1 VCLVPG
7 IADGRFLIDDA
18 YIQPEHL
25 TQASCLCGECV
36 ADERHAGGLPRRALF
51 SGALTAAGGAML
63 LGALGA
69 GTGVAKAATLAPQDG
84 ASPTGDAVVF
94 LGLNGGPNITPV
106 HKQPA
111 IALVVNGVT
120 YLVDMGADTI
130 QQLSAAGLP
139 LANLRHAF
147 ITHHHSD
154 HIAGY
159 PALAALGMVQQS
171 SLVRL
176 DVWGPPP
183 LTQMQAALSTYWQ
196 ADIASREAT
205 GVSVPFKQML
215 HGHEV
220 VLPKT
225 GVKRVFEDGNVVVSA
240 ARVQHGSDV
249 PDAYAYRFD
258 DKHAGRSVVFSG
270 DTAPTDNLVALARDA
285 DLLVHEVIYLP
296 GIDQLLQS
304 IDPKVRPTLRQH
316 LVESHT
322 STDQLPAVAKAANVK
337 RLALCHLGPAF
348 IPGPVFA
355 GALAKASAAAG
366 FAGEIIVPNELDVVR
381 L

>member
-1 VCLVPG
+1 MRLRRARPRG
-7 IADGRFLIDDA
+7 
-18 YIQPEHL
+18 
-25 TQASCLCGECV
+25 
-36 ADERHAGGLPRRALF
+36 PRRALF
-51 SGALTAAGGAML
+51 SGALKAAGGTLL
-63 LGALGA
+63 LGVLGA
-69 GTGVAKAATLAPQDG
+69 GASTAEAATFAPQTGV
-84 ASPTGDAVVF
+84 SPTGDAVVF
-94 LGLNGGPNITPV
+94 LGVNGGPNITPV

-111 IALVVNGVT
+111 LALVVNGIT

-130 QQLSAAGLP
+130 QQLSAAGIP
-139 LANLRHAF
+139 LATVRHAF

-183 LTQMQAALSTYWQ
+183 LAQMQSALSTYWQ
-196 ADIASREAT
+196 ADTASREAT

-220 VLPKT
+220 RLPRT
-225 GVKRVFEDGNVVVSA
+225 GTRRVFEDDNVVVSA
-240 ARVQHGSDV
+240 TRVQHGSDV

-270 DTAPTDNLVALARDA
+270 DTAPTDNLVTLARDA

-304 IDPKVRPTLRQH
+304 IDPKVRPTLRRH

-337 RLALCHLGPAF
+337 RLALCHLGPSF
-348 IPGPVFA
+348 IPAPVFRS
-355 GALAKASAAAG
+355 ALAQASATAG
-366 FAGEIIVPNELDVVR
+366 FAGEIIVPTELDVVT

>member
-1 VCLVPG
+1 MCLVPG
-7 IADGRFLIDDA
+7 IADGRLLIDETFVKA
-18 YIQPEHL
+18 EHA
-25 TQASCLCGECV
+25 TGAACLCAACAPETG
-36 ADERHAGGLPRRALF
+36 RRGLPRRSLF
-51 SGALTAAGGAML
+51 TGALTVAGGALL
-63 LGALGA
+63 LGAA
-69 GTGVAKAATLAPQDG
+69 GIVPAAAEATTFEPSG
-84 ASPTGDAVVF
+84 GPSPTGDGVVF
-94 LGLNGGPNITPV
+94 LGLNGGPNITPA

-111 IALVVNGVT
+111 LALVVNGIT

-130 QQLSAAGLP
+130 QQLFAAGLP
-139 LANLRHAF
+139 LASVRHAF

-154 HIAGY
+154 HIAGF

-183 LTQMQAALSTYWQ
+183 LAQMQAALSTFWQ

-205 GVSVPFKQML
+205 GVTVPWSRML

-220 VLPKT
+220 RLSTT
-225 GVKRVFEDGNVVVSA
+225 GIKRVFEDQNVVVSA
-240 ARVQHGSDV
+240 TRVQHGSDV
-249 PDAYAYRFD
+249 PNAYAYRFD

-304 IDPKVRPTLRQH
+304 VDPSVRVSLRQH

-322 STDQLPAVAKAANVK
+322 STEQLPAVAKAANVK

-348 IPGPVFA
+348 VPGPVFRA
-355 GALAKASAAAG
+355 ALTASSAAVG
-366 FAGEIIVPNELDVVR
+366 FSGEIIVPTELDVVR